1 MGGERKRLRWE
12 REKEREIGWGGGGGG
27 ADGEEREID
36 RVVAEGGWRE
46 LDLVNFI
53 LQGSYFTFRQTSLTL
68 TTSPCYATDR
78 FTTLTRQRERERV
91 RQRQREGEWRGG
103 GGGGQTE
110 RQRQRSRAMLRREDK
125 LC

>member
-1 MGGERKRLRWE
+1 MGEGERKRDWVR
-12 REKEREIGWGGGGGG
+12 GGGGG

-78 FTTLTRQRERERV
+78 YTTLTRQRERERV
-91 RQRQREGEWRGG
+91 RQRQRDRDRGSGG
-103 GGGGQTE
+103 GGGGGGRGQTQ